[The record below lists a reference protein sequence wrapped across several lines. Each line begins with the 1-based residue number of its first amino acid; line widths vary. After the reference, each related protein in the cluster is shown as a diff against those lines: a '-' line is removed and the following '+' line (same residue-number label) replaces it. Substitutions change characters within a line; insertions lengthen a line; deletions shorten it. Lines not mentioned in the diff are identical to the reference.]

1 MGLDA
6 SAEEECSYQSRLL
19 QDFMNIPSIDKAW
32 TFTSNGGSQVMF
44 SLTQPN
50 LQANKK
56 RKYVL
61 SSQISRSHS
70 DTIEF
75 QWAAFPIEMGGTSI
89 IAPSPSGSKL
99 LVVHNSQIGSPT
111 RFEIWGQCG
120 VEKEFHIPA
129 SIHGYV
135 FSDGWF
141 EGISWN
147 YDETLIAY
155 VAEEPLPAKPTF
167 TRSGFKK
174 GNSMQDDCG
183 SWKGQGDW
191 DEGWGE
197 AYAGKRQPELFVINI
212 DSGEVRGVEKTDKS
226 LSVGQVVWA
235 PLTAD
240 SQQYLV
246 FVGWPS
252 ARKFGIKYCTNRRC
266 ALYAIEAPFVKLEAQ
281 QSGTNANTSS
291 MVKLTDTISSAMFP
305 RFSPDGK
312 FLVFLSSKSAVDSGA
327 HCATDS
333 LHRIAWPVDGKPCPP
348 AEIIDVVPVVMHA
361 HEDSFPGLY
370 CSNPGL
376 YHSNILSQPWL
387 SDGHIILL
395 TSVWGSSQAI
405 LSIDII
411 SGEVLRISP
420 SNSSFSWEILAL
432 DGDNII
438 AVCSSPVNIP
448 EIKYGCLVRQ
458 NTNETSWN
466 WLDTAS
472 PIFRSS
478 AKFSILKI
486 PVSDTSENSTE
497 GANEPYEAI
506 FVSSKL
512 KKRSGCDPLVA
523 ILHGGPHAVSLT
535 SFCNTSAF
543 LCSLGFNLLMV
554 NYRGSLGF
562 GEEALQSLPGK
573 VGSQDVKDVLHAID
587 YVIDMGFA
595 DSSKISVTGISHG
608 GFLTTHLIGQ
618 APEKFAAAA
627 ALNPVCNFALMVG
640 TTDIPDWCYF
650 EALGSEGK
658 LSFTEA
664 PKAQH
669 LEQFY
674 NKSPI
679 SHVSKVKAPTLV
691 LLGSKDLRVPIP
703 DGLQYARALKEKGV
717 EVKVVMFPDDIH
729 PIDKPQSE
737 YESFLNIGVWFKKYC
752 C

>member
-6 SAEEECSYQSRLL
+6 SSEEECSYQSRLL

-50 LQANKK
+50 LQADKK

-75 QWAAFPIEMGGTSI
+75 QWAAFPIEMGGASI
-89 IAPSPSGSKL
+89 IVPSPSGSKL

-129 SIHGYV
+129 SLHGSV

-174 GNSMQDDCG
+174 GNSTQDDCG

-252 ARKFGIKYCTNRRC
+252 ARKFGIKYCTNRHC
-266 ALYAIEAPFVKLEAQ
+266 ALYAIEAPLVKLEAQ

-305 RFSPDGK
+305 HFSPDGK

-348 AEIIDVVPVVMHA
+348 AGIIDVVPVVMHA
-361 HEDSFPGLY
+361 HEESFPGLY

-376 YHSNILSQPWL
+376 YHSNILSRPWL
-387 SDGHIILL
+387 SDGHTILL

-411 SGEVLRISP
+411 SGEVSRISP

-438 AVCSSPVNIP
+438 AVCSSPVDIP

-458 NTNETSWN
+458 NTNETAWN

-478 AKFSILKI
+478 AKVNISSSSHQFSILKI

-497 GANEPYEAI
+497 GANKPYEAI

-512 KKRSGCDPLVA
+512 KKYSGRDPLVV

-573 VGSQDVKDVLHAID
+573 VGSQVL
-587 YVIDMGFA
+587 F
-595 DSSKISVTGISHG
+595 
-608 GFLTTHLIGQ
+608 F
-618 APEKFAAAA
+618 
-627 ALNPVCNFALMVG
+627 
-640 TTDIPDWCYF
+640 
-650 EALGSEGK
+650 
-658 LSFTEA
+658 LSFA
-664 PKAQH
+664 YDIQ
-669 LEQFY
+669 Y
-674 NKSPI
+674 I
-679 SHVSKVKAPTLV
+679 SS
-691 LLGSKDLRVPIP
+691 
-703 DGLQYARALKEKGV
+703 
-717 EVKVVMFPDDIH
+717 
-729 PIDKPQSE
+729 
-737 YESFLNIGVWFKKYC
+737 
-752 C
+752 